1 MKQVILGTAGH
12 IDHGKTSLI
21 RALTGIDTDRLKEEK
36 LRGITIELG
45 FAYLDLPGGER
56 MGIVDVPGH
65 ERFVR
70 HMVAGASGIDLV
82 ALVVAADEG
91 VMPQTREHMEICE
104 LLRVKKGLVV
114 LTKIDLVEDP
124 EWIEMVKE
132 DVSDFLKGTFLDG
145 SPIIPVSAVKG
156 IGLDDLKQQLAVLYR
171 DVEARSTEGPFRL
184 SVDRV
189 FTMRGFG
196 TVVTGTSLSGRLRV
210 GDPVTVYPAEHKTKV
225 RGIQVHSRD
234 VSEVLPGQRTAIN
247 LQSIE
252 RGLIRRGEVIAS
264 PGALVAT
271 HMVDVHLA
279 LLSSSPRSLK
289 NRAKVRFHAG
299 TAEHIATIVLLEQDE
314 LAPGKESFAQIRL
327 DTPIAALR
335 GDRFVLRSYSP
346 IRTIGGG
353 TILHPFPG
361 KHKRQ
366 EKLRAAVALKEL
378 LHAHEPDT
386 VLWHILHSGAG
397 GITEEELRL
406 RANIPPKSLEKI
418 LQQFTS
424 QKQVIVTDKDNRR
437 LLHPEALRELETTIL
452 STLTDFHTR
461 FPLKTGMAKEELA
474 AQLPRGVDAKLYNF
488 VLRRLM
494 DQNLVVQEM
503 EWVRLVSHKMSLS
516 KEEED
521 IRQKIEKI
529 YKDAGLQ
536 PPFFRE
542 VTAALPGTPRRHQD
556 VLEWLSTRGTLVKAK
571 DDLYFHVSA
580 LKELQDRLV
589 SFLRENGEISTPQF
603 KDMTQAS
610 RKYTIPLLEYFDSQ
624 KVTIR
629 VGDVRRL
636 RESRAGG

>member
-70 HMVAGASGIDLV
+70 HMVAGAAGIDLV
-82 ALVVAADEG
+82 ALVIAADEG
-91 VMPQTREHMEICE
+91 VMPQTREHMEICD

-114 LTKIDLVEDP
+114 LTKTDLVEDP

-132 DVSDFLKGTFLDG
+132 DVADFLKGTFLDG
-145 SPIIPVSAVKG
+145 APVIPVSAVRG
-156 IGLDDLKQQLAVLYR
+156 TGMDELKEQLAVLYR
-171 DVEARSTEGPFRL
+171 EVEPRSPEGPFRL

-210 GDPVTVYPAEHKTKV
+210 GDPVTVYPSLHKTKV
-225 RGIQVHSRD
+225 RGIQVHGED
-234 VSEVLPGQRTAIN
+234 VEEVLPGQRTAIN

-271 HMVDVHLA
+271 HMVDVHLD
-279 LLSSSPRSLK
+279 LLSSSPRPLK
-289 NRAKVRFHAG
+289 NRAKVRFHTG
-299 TAEHIATIVLLEQDE
+299 TAEHLAVLVLLEQEE
-314 LAPGKESFAQIRL
+314 LAPGGETFAQIRL

-346 IRTIGGG
+346 VRTIGGG

-366 EKLRAAVALKEL
+366 EKRKAAVALKEL
-378 LHAHEPDT
+378 LLANEPDAA
-386 VLWHILHSGAG
+386 LWHVLHSGPG
-397 GITEEELRL
+397 GITEEELRV
-406 RANIPPKSLEKI
+406 RANIPPKSLDKI

-424 QKQVIVTDKDNRR
+424 QKRVIVVDKDNRR
-437 LLHPEALRELETTIL
+437 LIHPDVLQELKGTVLEALTE
-452 STLTDFHTR
+452 FHTQ
-461 FPLKTGMAKEELA
+461 FPLKTGMAKEELSA
-474 AQLPRGVDAKLYNF
+474 RLPRSVDTRLYNF
-488 VLRRLM
+488 ILRQLAEQ
-494 DQNLVVQEM
+494 DLVVQEM
-503 EWVRLVSHKMSLS
+503 EWVRLSSHKTDLS
-516 KEEED
+516 KEEES
-521 IRQKIEKI
+521 IREKIEKA

-536 PPFFRE
+536 PPFFKE
-542 VTAALPGTPRRHQD
+542 VAGTLPGNSRRHQD
-556 VLEWLSTRGTLVKAK
+556 VLEWMFARGTLVKTK
-571 DDLYFHVSA
+571 EDLYFHASA

-589 SFLRENGEISTPQF
+589 SFLREHGEISTPQF

-624 KVTIR
+624 KITIR
-629 VGDVRRL
+629 IGDVRRL